1 MSVQS
6 RRKPSKLFTAT
17 VYGLIWLA
25 LLALMICCV
34 LGTLAEIR
42 TQAVEG
48 AERPYIVCYF
58 LLLISPTGIALGMM
72 GRIKASKRLY
82 LSVQL
87 VNFTVLLG
95 VIRVVLLLA
104 GGNGLA
110 FFLGNPEAGVVS
122 LYEAFFIW
130 VLFLFGAV
138 LQVLSVMN
146 DKYRNKIR
154 IGVGGILFVIS
165 ILLPKLL
172 DSYALVRANCTGPL
186 PKDVYIKAQCQEQAI
201 ETIPMFTMAIA
212 FSAALMVLFFVS
224 MLSPA
229 VERFISSLTNP
240 GTDSRMSGSL
250 SEALEGAEP
259 ERNLPK
265 REPETI
271 VRPSNAEPLPAAVRS
286 NNHFGSFTAAV
297 LGGVVV
303 WTIQTVGKRISGPR

>member
-154 IGVGGILFVIS
+154 IGVGGIRFVIS

>member
-25 LLALMICCV
+25 LLALMICFV
-34 LGTLAEIR
+34 WGTIAEIKTQDEGR
-42 TQAVEG
+42 YTQA
-48 AERPYIVCYF
+48 Y
-58 LLLISPTGIALGMM
+58 IALYLFFLIILAVIAFC
-72 GRIKASKRLY
+72 RIGGIEASKWLY
-82 LSVQL
+82 LTVQL
-87 VNFTVLLG
+87 LNFIVLLG
-95 VIRVVLLLA
+95 AFRGVLRLA
-104 GGNGLA
+104 GGNGFA
-110 FFLGNPEAGVVS
+110 FFLGNPEPGVVS

-130 VLFLFGAV
+130 FLFLVGAP
-138 LQVLSVMN
+138 LQMLSVMN

-154 IGVGGILFVIS
+154 IGVGGILFTIS
-165 ILLPKLL
+165 IFLPKLL
-172 DSYALVRANCTGPL
+172 DSYALLRASCTSPL
-186 PKDVYIKAQCQEQAI
+186 PKNVCIKAQCQEQAI

>member
-1 MSVQS
+1 
-6 RRKPSKLFTAT
+6 
-17 VYGLIWLA
+17 
-25 LLALMICCV
+25 
-34 LGTLAEIR
+34 
-42 TQAVEG
+42 
-48 AERPYIVCYF
+48 
-58 LLLISPTGIALGMM
+58 M

>member
-25 LLALMICCV
+25 LLVLMICCV

-154 IGVGGILFVIS
+154 IGVGGILFAIS

>member
-1 MSVQS
+1 
-6 RRKPSKLFTAT
+6 
-17 VYGLIWLA
+17 
-25 LLALMICCV
+25 MICFV
-34 LGTLAEIR
+34 WGTIAEIKSQDEGR
-42 TQAVEG
+42 YTQA
-48 AERPYIVCYF
+48 Y
-58 LLLISPTGIALGMM
+58 IALYLFFLIILAVIAFC
-72 GRIKASKRLY
+72 RIAGIEASKWLY
-82 LSVQL
+82 LTVQL
-87 VNFTVLLG
+87 LNFTVLLG
-95 VIRVVLLLA
+95 AFRGVLRLA
-104 GGNGLA
+104 GGNGFA
-110 FFLGNPEAGVVS
+110 FFLGNPEPGVVS

-130 VLFLFGAV
+130 FLFLVGAP
-138 LQVLSVMN
+138 LQMLSVMN

-154 IGVGGILFVIS
+154 IGVGGILFTIS
-165 ILLPKLL
+165 IFLPKLL
-172 DSYALVRANCTGPL
+172 DSYALLRASCTSPL
-186 PKDVYIKAQCQEQAI
+186 PKNVCIKAQCQERAI

-229 VERFISSLTNP
+229 VERFISSLTGH
-240 GTDSRMSGSL
+240 GTDSRTFGSL